1 MTHRTDIEW
10 EDLNRSLTEI
20 TRKIESVHHSK
31 IVCCRDNMDN
41 FQGVLYVKDY
51 YKALSKNKSINIE
64 DLIVE
69 PIILPENAEAHKV
82 LNELRQNE
90 SRVCFIVNEYGGFEG
105 VITLYDIMEN
115 LVGDI
120 PEAGESSEPDMFVR
134 DDDSV
139 LVNGDAPVE
148 ILTDIIEEFEVDFSK
163 IDYNTVAGF
172 VLSQLNAIP
181 AVGDKF
187 VYMKH
192 SFEVVDMDANR
203 IDKLLITKL

>member
-1 MTHRTDIEW
+1 
-10 EDLNRSLTEI
+10 
-20 TRKIESVHHSK
+20 
-31 IVCCRDNMDN
+31 
-41 FQGVLYVKDY
+41 
-51 YKALSKNKSINIE
+51 
-64 DLIVE
+64 
-69 PIILPENAEAHKV
+69 V

-120 PEAGESSEPDMFVR
+120 PEAGEVVEPDMFVR

-163 IDYNTVAGF
+163 IDYNTVAGIAF
-172 VLSQLNAIP
+172 NCESTNPATVL
-181 AVGDKF
+181 
-187 VYMKH
+187 
-192 SFEVVDMDANR
+192 
-203 IDKLLITKL
+203 